1 MQSRIEVLSEG
12 SYVDAFREG
21 VSWLSDVEE
30 YKEVTIK
37 VTPHFKSKKKTVAII
52 YERKEST
59 HE

>member
-1 MQSRIEVLSEG
+1 MQSRIEVLSKG
-12 SYVDAFREG
+12 SYADAFREG
-21 VSWLSDVEE
+21 MSWLSDIEE

-37 VTPHFKSKKKTVAII
+37 VTPHPKSNQKTVAII